1 MNISQLK
8 RLMAVALLSAV
19 VFGNGC
25 DPRMASEILNVVMQG
40 MMMANQIGAMAQMS
54 SPSQGSIVNSAPV
67 HWVNGTL
74 KAPEAVKTNT
84 FYEVDSKGNTIR
96 RDVILRSDGSV
107 IEKVGLQKLSEVAP
121 VKGLLQDTYA
131 DAFNSGHKLG
141 QKKGERDFVKD
152 ATLWDGVR
160 TLGSGINNAATWAV
174 SQVKKNWPSK
184 PNTVK
189 TPVIKKT
196 EVKTPIIKTAPAT

>member
-54 SPSQGSIVNSAPV
+54 SPSQGSIVNTAPV
-67 HWVNGTL
+67 HWVNGGIT
-74 KAPEAVKTNT
+74 PPQVVKTNT
-84 FYEVDSKGNTIR
+84 FYEMDDKGNAIKRDINLLNNGATKVDVKRTALSNIKPVR
-96 RDVILRSDGSV
+96 RYGDRRFAQGEAQGHNNFVTKSSWG
-107 IEKVGLQKLSEVAP
+107 EYLSGFGTKAW
-121 VKGLLQDTYA
+121 
-131 DAFNSGHKLG
+131 N
-141 QKKGERDFVKD
+141 
-152 ATLWDGVR
+152 
-160 TLGSGINNAATWAV
+160 GINSWFDG
-174 SQVKKNWPSK
+174 K

-189 TPVIKKT
+189 TQVVKKP
-196 EVKTPIIKTAPAT
+196 EVKSPVTRTQPVG